1 MQCLK
6 VILKT
11 ILCSFLMLLMTG
23 ICNASVNKN
32 ILIIERGIF
41 DSYNYIYY
49 DGVIFD
55 IDELVE
61 NQKKIDT
68 ILINLENELINR
80 GKELNE
86 VALMIII
93 YEFRII
99 SHCNIFT
106 ISALCKNIS
115 HPDIL
120 GYDVACSDMMKDYNK
135 FRKFVIPTIKKSL
148 QAISNNCI
156 QYINDQKILDLCS
169 KGILRTGKMYKLFER
184 AFKKFKK

>member
-1 MQCLK
+1 MRCLK
-6 VILKT
+6 AILKI
-11 ILCSFLMLLMTG
+11 ILCSFLILLMTG
-23 ICNASVNKN
+23 ICNASVNEDT
-32 ILIIERGIF
+32 LIIEKRIF

-55 IDELVE
+55 INELVK
-61 NQKKIDT
+61 NQKEIDAVV
-68 ILINLENELINR
+68 IDLEKELINR

-106 ISALCKNIS
+106 MSALYKNIS
-115 HPDIL
+115 HPEIL
-120 GYDVACSDMMKDYNK
+120 GYDVVCNDMMKDHRK

-148 QAISNNCI
+148 QTISNNCI
-156 QYINDQKILDLCS
+156 QYINDQKVLDLCS
-169 KGILRTGKMYKLFER
+169 KGILRTGRMYKLFEG

>member
-55 IDELVE
+55 INELVK
-61 NQKKIDT
+61 NQKKIERFLHISSSEVYGTALYEPPRDLAG
-68 ILINLENELINR
+68 LIDRNRAGYTEEYPFARKSEHNQSSKSSLNR
-80 GKELNE
+80 GHLTQTSGKRF
-86 VALMIII
+86 V
-93 YEFRII
+93 
-99 SHCNIFT
+99 
-106 ISALCKNIS
+106 SAYS
-115 HPDIL
+115 
-120 GYDVACSDMMKDYNK
+120 
-135 FRKFVIPTIKKSL
+135 RK
-148 QAISNNCI
+148 
-156 QYINDQKILDLCS
+156 
-169 KGILRTGKMYKLFER
+169 
-184 AFKKFKK
+184 